1 MTFKRLMR
9 LIILAFIIAFAS
21 ILPMP
26 ITFYRKDHLP
36 KNLIEHVE
44 NIEEEDD
51 ENDVKELF

>member
-9 LIILAFIIAFAS
+9 LVILALIIAFAS

-36 KNLIEHVE
+36 KDLIEHVE
-44 NIEEEDD
+44 NTEEEDN
-51 ENDVKELF
+51 ENDAKELF